1 MTDISIIYPVTRD
14 AIKFQDNSLNDE
26 QCDAVLEYLEKIAN
40 IEIGVSWMEISKAI
54 SICQKEWSA
63 NQEKED

>member
-14 AIKFQDNSLNDE
+14 AIKIQDNSLNDE
-26 QCDAVLEYLEKIAN
+26 QCDLVIEYLEKIAN

-63 NQEKED
+63 DQEKKD